1 MKLKFQILNVSKLT
15 VKNMSIS
22 SLIIKKIIPLV
33 VKLLGAKKGTW
44 KAEKYK
50 TAILSIIMI
59 PLKRLKGVRRTPKSV
74 ENQYDQISG
83 LYIQDNYYSPK
94 MRYSVVDGEVKNIS
108 SIDNMKAIRMEMRD
122 VLSEYEFANIL
133 EVGVGE
139 LTTLEDV
146 YQSFGPKIDCY
157 GIDLSLNRIKHGLE
171 EYKKRHSEQ
180 PVVAKANALELP
192 FPDNSFDLVI
202 TRHTLEQMPKIYKKA
217 LDEIF
222 RVSKK
227 HVILFEPSFEMGSF
241 AQKLK
246 MLNTDYVRGIPTYLK
261 NKSNLK
267 IDPAYLMNNSANP
280 LNHTACYKATIS
292 DNNIPEANNTK
303 VHFVCPQTKTLLENR
318 GTYYYSQNAECAYPI
333 IEDIPVLDAEYSLI
347 LSESD
352 DGDQ

>member
-1 MKLKFQILNVSKLT
+1 
-15 VKNMSIS
+15 MSIS
-22 SLIIKKIIPLV
+22 SLITKTIIPII

-44 KAEKYK
+44 KAEKYN

-59 PLKRLKGVRRTPKSV
+59 PLKRLKGIRRTPKTV

-94 MRYSVVDGEVKNIS
+94 MRYSVVNGEVQNIS
-108 SIDNMKAIRMEMRD
+108 SIDNMKAIRKEMRA
-122 VLSEYEFANIL
+122 VLSEYEFENIL

-146 YQSFGPKIDCY
+146 YHFFGPKIDCY

-171 EYKKRHSEQ
+171 EYSKRHSEL
-180 PVVAKANALELP
+180 PLVAKANALELP

-202 TRHTLEQMPKIYKKA
+202 TRHTLEQMPKIFKKA

-227 HVILFEPSFEMGSF
+227 HVILFEPSFEMGSY

-246 MLNTDYVRGIPTYLK
+246 MLNTDYVRGIPSYLK
-261 NKSNLK
+261 TKTDLK
-267 IDPAYLMNNSANP
+267 IDPAYLMKNSANP
-280 LNHTACYKATIS
+280 LNHTACFRATIS
-292 DNNIPEANNTK
+292 NKDTRGASNTK
-303 VHFVCPQTKTLLENR
+303 IQFVCPQTKTPLENR
-318 GTYYYSQNAECAYPI
+318 GNYYYSHNAECAYPI

-347 LSESD
+347 LSD
-352 DGDQ
+352 VKDG